1 MLIKQKI
8 KAFTIVE
15 LLVSMTLSGIL
26 VVFSFLGY
34 NQIQKLFV
42 NYTIQ
47 NKFITD
53 YNQLNNALYFLSNH
67 ADKIEKTT
75 DDCIRFNSDSVTAIL
90 QITDKNMVLKF
101 NSHIDTF
108 YLVAKKQDYQFLKYN
123 DETSSTLIEKFNCQV
138 FFQNQ
143 KFDVSFHKQ
152 YDATSILTKNLEEVP
167 PDEFN

>member
-8 KAFTIVE
+8 KAFTIIE

-26 VVFSFLGY
+26 LVFSFVGY
-34 NQIQKLFV
+34 NQIQKLF
-42 NYTIQ
+42 
-47 NKFITD
+47 
-53 YNQLNNALYFLSNH
+53 
-67 ADKIEKTT
+67 
-75 DDCIRFNSDSVTAIL
+75 
-90 QITDKNMVLKF
+90 KNMVLKF
-101 NSHIDTF
+101 KSHTDTF

-123 DETSSTLIEKFNCQV
+123 AETSSNLIEKFNCQV

-152 YDATSILTKNLEEVP
+152 YDATSILTKNLEELP